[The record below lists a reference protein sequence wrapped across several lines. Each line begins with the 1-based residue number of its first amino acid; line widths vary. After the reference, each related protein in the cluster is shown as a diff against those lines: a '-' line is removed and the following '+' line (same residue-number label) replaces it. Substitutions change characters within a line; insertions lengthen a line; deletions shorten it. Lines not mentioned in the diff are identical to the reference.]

1 MKSTE
6 LWAFN
11 YLLNSLWQI
20 PVIWFAAWITSRLVR
35 KTGPHI
41 EHRIWVGSVT
51 LAVLLPACNFQLGDL
66 WRLAWSVMLPGA
78 GVHGGEIRILPGSAE
93 AIGSSPI
100 HMPPL
105 LIAMIL
111 VAYAGGL
118 AYFAARLAW
127 GFWITHVMLRRSQ
140 PIVLEGDLAESVARS
155 SRILNGIKRF
165 AVCQA
170 VIAESPMVGGPV
182 TVGLRRNVL
191 LVPPAFFQNV
201 GPADIDALLTHEF
214 AHMRRRDFA
223 KNLLYGVLSL
233 PACCHPLS
241 WIIRARVAETRE
253 LICDAMAAE
262 AVAGR
267 ENYAHSLLR
276 LASMLSTFPQHR
288 ALQAIAIFDANNF
301 ERRIMDL
308 KQKRVEVRGARR
320 FAIVTVCAAI
330 ALGACASALALRM
343 EVTDP
348 ETQNPAPKPMKVNVK
363 EVKILHKQ
371 PPVYPVQ
378 AKASGD
384 TINGTVQLD
393 VVIGITGEPE
403 NIRVKKSLREDYDKS
418 AIDAIR
424 NWRWEP
430 FHLNGQPTEV
440 ITTVNITYSLKK

>member
-1 MKSTE
+1 MNSTE

-20 PVIWFAAWITSRLVR
+20 PVIWFAAWIASRLVR
-35 KTGPHI
+35 TAGPHI
-41 EHRIWVGSVT
+41 EHRVWVGCLV
-51 LAVLLPACNFQLGDL
+51 LAAFLPACDFQPGNV
-66 WRLAWSVMLPGA
+66 WRLARSLLLPGA
-78 GVHGGEIRILPGSAE
+78 SAHGGEIKILLGSAE
-93 AIGSSPI
+93 TIGSSSLQISP
-100 HMPPL
+100 ML
-105 LIAMIL
+105 MTMIL
-111 VAYAGGL
+111 IAYAGSV

-127 GFWITHVMLRRSQ
+127 GIWITYAMLRRSQ
-140 PIVLEGDLAESVARS
+140 PIVPQGDLAESVARS
-155 SRILNGIKRF
+155 SRIFNRMKHL
-165 AVCQA
+165 ADCQP
-170 VIAESPMVGGPV
+170 VIAESPVIAGPV

-191 LVPPAFFQNV
+191 LAPPAFFQNLS
-201 GPADIDALLTHEF
+201 PADIDALLAHEF
-214 AHMRRRDFA
+214 VHMRRRDFA

-233 PACCHPLS
+233 PVCCHPLS

-267 ENYAHSLLR
+267 EKYAHSLLR
-276 LASMLSTFPQHR
+276 LASMLSTVPHHR
-288 ALQAIAIFDANNF
+288 ALHAVAIFDSNNF

-308 KQKRVEVRGARR
+308 KQKRIEVRGARR
-320 FAIVTVCAAI
+320 VAINVVCAAI

-348 ETQNPAPKPMKVNVK
+348 ETQNSAPKHIPVHVK
-363 EVKILHKQ
+363 DVKILHKQ

-378 AKASGD
+378 AKASGS

-393 VVIGITGEPE
+393 VVLGIKGEPE

-418 AIDAIR
+418 AIDAVR

-430 FHLNGQPTEV
+430 FQVNGQPVEV
-440 ITTVNITYSLKK
+440 ITTVNITYSLQK